1 MRSTRGGLT
10 ERLSLL
16 AHGQHGDKSLLAAL
30 LVRQWLTHE
39 LTMGPLVRILT
50 DGTGSLKA
58 ALPHPML
65 GKAQKV
71 YFCLAGI

>member
-1 MRSTRGGLT
+1 MSST
-10 ERLSLL
+10 
-16 AHGQHGDKSLLAAL
+16 
-30 LVRQWLTHE
+30 
-39 LTMGPLVRILT
+39 GPLVRILT

-71 YFCLAGI
+71 CFCLAGI